1 MARRT
6 SRWRESSFLNRTLSR
21 ASSDIPTTPLAA
33 GAVPG
38 GPRCPA
44 CDEPLFVWIETIG
57 FGPREDE
64 VVDRCENCGLVCA
77 RDRVPESPQEA
88 VTRLFPPG
96 EGSVRGRVPNPASF
110 QAWFGAEN
118 WAALRPG
125 RSGLGA
131 SPDALRRLFER
142 TGRES
147 VKIRPAVAAAIAAM
161 WQTLINLLTFHR
173 DFAVQLASGQLH
185 PTGFKGW
192 SAWVIDLL
200 ITILIAV
207 PTAILAV
214 ILELVATIAGRSGVL
229 EVSASAGNS

>member
-1 MARRT
+1 MRQV
-6 SRWRESSFLNRTLSR
+6 SQ
-21 ASSDIPTTPLAA
+21 DIPTTPLAA

-44 CDEPLFVWIETIG
+44 CQEPLFVWIETVG

-64 VVDRCENCGLVCA
+64 IVDRCENCGLVCA
-77 RDRVPESPQEA
+77 RDRVPNSAEEA
-88 VTRLFPPG
+88 VERLFPG
-96 EGSVRGRVPNPASF
+96 GSTSVEGQVPNPASF

-125 RSGLGA
+125 KSGLGA
-131 SPDALRRLFER
+131 SPDALKRLFEQTDR
-142 TGRES
+142 KR
-147 VKIRPAVAAAIAAM
+147 VRIRPAIGSAIASM

-173 DFAVQLASGQLH
+173 DFAIQLANRELH

-207 PTAILAV
+207 PTAILAL
-214 ILELVATIAGRSGVL
+214 ILETLATLGGRGGVL
-229 EVSASAGNS
+229 EVSASPDDSQLRP